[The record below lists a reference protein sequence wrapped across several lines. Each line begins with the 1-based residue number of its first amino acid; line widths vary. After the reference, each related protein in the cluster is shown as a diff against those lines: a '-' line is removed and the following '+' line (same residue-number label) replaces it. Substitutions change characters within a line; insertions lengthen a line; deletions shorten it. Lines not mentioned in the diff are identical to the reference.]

1 MLQRSYMLTVSAPTP
16 FPEVSAELSK
26 AVGAGADC
34 IDVVMTKLLP
44 SFFPRI
50 RGEQITEKHE
60 VSNEDETE
68 P

>member
-1 MLQRSYMLTVSAPTP
+1 P
-16 FPEVSAELSK
+16 FPEVSVEFSK
-26 AVGAGADC
+26 VDVGADC
-34 IDVVMTKLLP
+34 IDVVITKLLP

-68 P
+68 PWFDAASSRLAY